1 MILLD
6 TVVVSELRKSR
17 PDPGVLAFLQAQD
30 TEAIF
35 LSVLTLGEI
44 EAGIER
50 QRGQSPVFAG
60 ELER

>member
-17 PDPGVLAFLQAQD
+17 PDSGVLAYLQAQD

-44 EAGIER
+44 EVGIER
-50 QRGQSPVFAG
+50 QRDQNPVFAG
-60 ELER
+60 ELEQ